1 MMVPE
6 EEGRNRKGN
15 RPIRSTD
22 KSVVHLLIMKD
33 ALFYS

>member
-1 MMVPE
+1 MVPE

-22 KSVVHLLIMKD
+22 KSVVHLIMKD

>member
-1 MMVPE
+1 MVPE